1 MPRLYHSVPLDEEQR
16 HNAELSEKTIWT
28 ARFDGGVVER
38 VQKHWVWLLH
48 AILLSASMTLFTLS
62 LCNKTSHVSDTMV
75 TERYSA
81 YCMFRS
87 YPMRHGL
94 DLTLL

>member
-16 HNAELSEKTIWT
+16 HNAEVSEKTIWT
-28 ARFDGGVVER
+28 SRFDGGVVSSTVER
-38 VQKHWVWLLH
+38 VQKHWIWLLH

-62 LCNKTSHVSDTMV
+62 LCNKTSHISDAMV

-81 YCMFRS
+81 YCMS
-87 YPMRHGL
+87 YAFSAIL
-94 DLTLL
+94 IES